1 MILTHSVR
9 VCLAVEPCDMRKGYN
24 GLAALVAG
32 QLGEETTSGKLFVFT
47 NRTRDMVKMLYWD
60 GSGLWVLSK
69 RLERGRFNWPRG
81 LEQNNKG
88 KLVIR
93 PEALEMLLSGV
104 DLKDG
109 CKRAW
114 YEIPATT

>member
-9 VCLAVEPCDMRKGYN
+9 VCLAVEPCDMRKGFE
-24 GLAALVAG
+24 GLATLVAG
-32 QLGEETTSGKLFVFT
+32 QLKEEPTSGKLYVFT
-47 NRTRDMVKMLYWD
+47 NRTRDRVKMLYWD

-81 LEQNNKG
+81 LEQNNG
-88 KLVIR
+88 KLIIR

-109 CKRAW
+109 FKRAW
-114 YEIPATT
+114 YEIPAGA